1 MFDFQVIIA
10 ISDPN
15 TGLELTPQQISQELR
30 KTLRS
35 SNGQKQWLAVCLVQE
50 VLSECGQQL
59 QSVLL
64 EILESVGILATRSGR
79 AEVNRRTREKAMEIL
94 NSHGSIGNQAFRNSS
109 GLRSANVEP
118 SEVQRTRT
126 EPQRSLELIRHYD
139 PIVRQHCE
147 VVRGL
152 ITERETRGSVLV
164 EELMTEVK
172 EMRKILIRAVEAI
185 AFHSSTEV
193 EAAVVNS
200 VSLLELIDQL
210 KQVLFVFF
218 NILFLNLFLFFSFL
232 KR

>member
-1 MFDFQVIIA
+1 MIIA

-59 QSVLL
+59 QSVLSD
-64 EILESVGILATRSGR
+64 ILETVGILATRSGR

-94 NSHGSIGNQAFRNSS
+94 NAHGSIGNQAFRNSS
-109 GLRSANVEP
+109 GLRSAHGD
-118 SEVQRTRT
+118 SSGVQRTQA
-126 EPQRSLELIRHYD
+126 EPQRSLDLIGHYD

-152 ITERETRGSVLV
+152 INERETRGCALM
-164 EELMTEVK
+164 EELMIEVK
-172 EMRKILIRAVEAI
+172 EMRKIVIRAVEAI

-193 EAAVVNS
+193 EAAVINAVN
-200 VSLLELIDQL
+200 LLELIDRL
-210 KQVLFVFF
+210 TQVLFVF
-218 NILFLNLFLFFSFL
+218 LKFLPL
-232 KR
+232 